1 MAVNEKLESLKVL
14 HECLWLL
21 PRRTAKQVARLALRL
36 NYEDG
41 QARMLNRKTLEFH
54 SKFSPSEE

>member
-21 PRRTAKQVARLALRL
+21 PRRTSKQVARLALRL

-41 QARMLNRKTLEFH
+41 QARMLNKKTLEFH

>member
-1 MAVNEKLESLKVL
+1 MDVNEKLEKLKIL
-14 HECLWLL
+14 HDCLLLL

>member
-21 PRRTAKQVARLALRL
+21 PRRTAKQVARLALWL

-41 QARMLNRKTLEFH
+41 QARKLNRKTLEFQ
-54 SKFSPSEE
+54 SKFSQSNQ